1 MKRLWLA
8 LLVLLLGVFGSQAQE
23 PSSIAIRNAR
33 VHTVSGTVLTKGTV
47 LVKNGLIEAVGENL
61 AIPADA
67 WVIEGEGMSVY
78 PGLIDA
84 MSSVGIDAG
93 GALAVGGGFGGRGG
107 GGGGPLTAIG
117 QPVQPAPAARGP
129 EDRPRTF
136 SWERAAD
143 KLRTND
149 PRIEAARN
157 AGFTTAA
164 VFPMSGIFAG
174 QGALINLGGENAPRM
189 VVQSPVGQYVSLSR
203 GARGSRG
210 FPSSLMGIFA
220 YIRQTYIDIDHYKKQ
235 KESYDKDPKGKT
247 RPQYDRAL
255 EGLID
260 SPRLLM
266 PAASK
271 SEMER
276 ILRFADE
283 VRTPMILYGA
293 AEGFAAADLLK
304 RSGFPVLV
312 STKWPV
318 MPADANPDE
327 EETMETLI
335 LRDRAPTTAA
345 ELAKAQVKFAFTSD
359 GQTPNEMMRAVRQAI
374 ARGLAPEAA
383 LRALTMSPAEIYGVS
398 DRLGSIEKGKIA
410 NLVVT
415 KNDLL
420 SERPQVQFVFVDGV
434 KYTPPPPVM
443 PTKPSRTEG
452 NR

>member
-1 MKRLWLA
+1 MKRVWLA
-8 LLVLLLGVFGSQAQE
+8 LWLLGAFGSQAQE
-23 PSSIAIRNAR
+23 PSSIAIRNAK
-33 VHTVSGTVLTKGTV
+33 VFTVSGSVLAKGTV
-47 LVKNGLIEAVGENL
+47 LVKNGLIEAVGENI

-67 WVIEGEGMSVY
+67 WVIEGEGLNVY
-78 PGLIDA
+78 PGMIDA
-84 MSSVGIDAG
+84 MSGVGIDPPA
-93 GALAVGGGFGGRGG
+93 AVGAGGFGGRGG
-107 GGGGPLTAIG
+107 VGGMTLPPVAMT
-117 QPVQPAPAARGP
+117 QPAAPAARGP

-149 PRIEAARN
+149 ARIESARS
-157 AGFTTAA
+157 AGFTSAA

-189 VVQSPVGQYVSLSR
+189 VVQSPIGQYVSLSR

-220 YIRQTYIDIDHYKKQ
+220 YIRQTYIDIDYYKLQKQ
-235 KESYDKDPKGKT
+235 SYEKDPKGKT
-247 RPQYDRAL
+247 RPSYDRAL

-260 SPRLLM
+260 SPRLMM
-266 PAASK
+266 PAVTK

-293 AEGFAAADLLK
+293 HEGFAAADLLK
-304 RSGFPVLV
+304 RSGFPVVV
-312 STKWPV
+312 STKWPT
-318 MPADANPDE
+318 MPLDANPDE
-327 EETMETLI
+327 EQTMESLV
-335 LRDRAPTTAA
+335 LRDRAPTTPI

-359 GQTPNEMMRAVRQAI
+359 GQTPAEMMRAIRQSI
-374 ARGLAPEAA
+374 ARGLTPEAA
-383 LRALTMSPAEIYGVS
+383 LRALTMTPAEIYGVA

-420 SERPQVQFVFVDGV
+420 AERPQIQFVLVDGV
-434 KYTPPPPVM
+434 KYTPPPAAAPV
-443 PTKPSRTEG
+443 KPARGEG